1 MKTKFVNLIQ
11 VKLNL
16 SCIISQIVYFKMFY
30 KFAFRGMF
38 KPGVVNIMNYF
49 KTKPKH

>member
-16 SCIISQIVYFKMFY
+16 SCIISQIVYFKMLQT
-30 KFAFRGMF
+30 AFRGMF